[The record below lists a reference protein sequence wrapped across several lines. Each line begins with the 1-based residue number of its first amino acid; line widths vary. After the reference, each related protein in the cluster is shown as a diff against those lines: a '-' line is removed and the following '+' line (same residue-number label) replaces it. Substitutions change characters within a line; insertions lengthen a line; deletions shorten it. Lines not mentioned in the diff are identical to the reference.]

1 MRRVGLTLSV
11 MAALLIVAAG
21 VAVAASVLGTKG
33 DDTYLHGGSEKDI
46 VVGAQGSD
54 NIEGRNEA
62 DQLYA
67 DSGSDTVKGGQG
79 DDYIEG
85 GRGPDTLNGEAG
97 NDYINAVDGV
107 GTNDKV
113 DGGDGTNDA
122 CVYDKGDTVT
132 NCEQKTE
139 VPLPVAPTQGT
150 PVAGAAAGA

>member
-33 DDTYLHGGSEKDI
+33 DDKYLHGGSEKDI

-79 DDYIEG
+79 D
-85 GRGPDTLNGEAG
+85 
-97 NDYINAVDGV
+97 DYINAVDGV